1 MGRITLTHLQ
11 KLKRKKEK
19 IACLTAYDA
28 TFAKLVE
35 QAGAEVILVGDS
47 LGMVVQG
54 QDTTCPVSLQ
64 DMAYHCQMVH
74 RGTERAF
81 IIADLPFMTY
91 ATPEKTLESAAFL
104 MREGQAQMIKVEGG
118 VWLTETIQL
127 LVERG
132 VPVCGHIGLTP
143 QSVHQF
149 GGYKVQGREISEAQR
164 IKKEAHDL
172 EKAGI
177 SLLVLECVPRD
188 LARQISQELTIPV
201 IGIGAGQDCD
211 GQVLVLYDM
220 LGMFDKSPSF
230 VKNFLQQTDSIPEAL
245 QAYVQEVK
253 SSEFPSVEHSF
264 Q

>member
-1 MGRITLTHLQ
+1 MSRITLTHLH

-28 TFAKLVE
+28 TFARLVE
-35 QAGAEVILVGDS
+35 QAAAEVILVGDS

-54 QDTTCPVSLQ
+54 QDTTLPVSLQ
-64 DMAYHCQMVH
+64 DIAYHCQMVH

-81 IIADLPFMTY
+81 IVADLPFMTY
-91 ATPEKTLESAAFL
+91 ATPEQTLESAGFL

-118 VWLTETIQL
+118 AWLVDTIRL

-143 QSVHQF
+143 QSVHQL

-164 IKKEAHDL
+164 VRKEAHDL
-172 EKAGI
+172 QEAGI
-177 SLLVLECVPRD
+177 SMLVLECVPRD
-188 LARQISQELTIPV
+188 LAGQISQELTIPV
-201 IGIGAGQDCD
+201 IGIGAGADCD

-220 LGMFDKSPSF
+220 LGMFDRSPSF
-230 VKNFLQQTDSIPEAL
+230 VKNFLQDADSIPQAL
-245 QAYVQEVK
+245 SDYVQAVK
-253 SSEFPSVEHSF
+253 TGEFPSIEQSF
-264 Q
+264 